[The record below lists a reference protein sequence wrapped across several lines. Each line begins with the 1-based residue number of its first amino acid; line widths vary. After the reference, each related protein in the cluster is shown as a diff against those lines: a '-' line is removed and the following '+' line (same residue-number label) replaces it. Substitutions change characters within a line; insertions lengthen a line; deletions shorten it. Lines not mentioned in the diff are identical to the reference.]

1 VFVRSSSNSR
11 SSLVRQRFTAVAAL
25 AIALSGL
32 IGSGLP
38 ASANHQVANCAVG
51 GNPADGGTVAIG
63 CTMGGDA
70 GIAAAGTYDT
80 SDPALTVAAGF
91 GGPNGAPALGVAGV
105 VDANE
110 PGFVGAVG
118 VGGSCPY
125 PAESLAASW

>member
-1 VFVRSSSNSR
+1 MSYPASSMSRRVRPR
-11 SSLVRQRFTAVAAL
+11 LTAIAAL
-25 AIALSGL
+25 AIALSSL

-38 ASANHQVANCAVG
+38 ASANHEVVNCAVG

-70 GIAAAGTYDT
+70 GLAVAGTYDV
-80 SDPALTVAAGF
+80 SDPALTVAAGI
-91 GGPNGAPALGVAGV
+91 GGPNGSPALGVAGV

-118 VGGSCPY
+118 IGGSFPY
-125 PAESLAASW
+125 PAESIAASW